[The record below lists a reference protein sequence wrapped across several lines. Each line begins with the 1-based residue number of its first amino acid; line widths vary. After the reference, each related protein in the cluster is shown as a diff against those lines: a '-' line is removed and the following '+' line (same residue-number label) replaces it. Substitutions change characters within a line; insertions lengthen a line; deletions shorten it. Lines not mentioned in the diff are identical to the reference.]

1 MVTSGVTLARQVPVI
16 EKHLEHLA
24 SDLEMESF
32 GQKNDRG
39 FFRVTLSKDW
49 VLELQELDPGF
60 LIHSCIC
67 PCPLVHRESLF
78 IYLMKA
84 NFLGLGTGGAAIGLD
99 KAEKHLTLSRIIPY
113 DVNYKSFKEI
123 IEDFTNYL
131 DLWQQEVQ
139 RHQKAEEER
148 TL

>member
-1 MVTSGVTLARQVPVI
+1 MI
-16 EKHLEHLA
+16 EKYLQHLA
-24 SDLEMESF
+24 SDLEREPF

-39 FFRVTLSKDW
+39 FFQLALSKDW
-49 VLELQELDPGF
+49 VLELPELDPGL
-60 LIHSCIC
+60 LIHSLIC
-67 PCPLVHRESLF
+67 PCPLMHRESLF

-84 NFLGLGTGGAAIGLD
+84 NFLGLATGGAAIGMD
-99 KAEKHLTLSRIIPY
+99 KEEKYLTLSRVIPY
-113 DVNYKSFKEI
+113 DMNYKSFKEI

-139 RHQKAEEER
+139 RHQKAAEEG